1 MGRGR
6 NAGKTF
12 EAAHFTT
19 RTLGVNRCCAMRSAA
34 QDRFTTAVIVPAL
47 MPALGSS
54 DIPAIIREDAVK
66 AAAAPPFRAV
76 IFLAR

>member
-1 MGRGR
+1 MRRGR

-12 EAAHFTT
+12 AHFDDPHVGGQSLL
-19 RTLGVNRCCAMRSAA
+19 RDAFRA

-54 DIPAIIREDAVK
+54 DIPAIIREDAVQ